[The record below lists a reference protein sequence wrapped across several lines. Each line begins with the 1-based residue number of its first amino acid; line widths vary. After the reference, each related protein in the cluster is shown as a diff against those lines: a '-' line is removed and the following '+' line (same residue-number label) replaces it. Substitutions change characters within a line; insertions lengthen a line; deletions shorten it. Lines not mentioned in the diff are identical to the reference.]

1 MLLEVRV
8 LAISNHPNVL
18 RYFNSW
24 IEITYDKNKS
34 DNKVN
39 GNQNNICSDDFLISG
54 IEDSA

>member
-24 IEITYDKNKS
+24 IEITYDKNKT

-39 GNQNNICSDDFLISG
+39 GN
-54 IEDSA
+54 